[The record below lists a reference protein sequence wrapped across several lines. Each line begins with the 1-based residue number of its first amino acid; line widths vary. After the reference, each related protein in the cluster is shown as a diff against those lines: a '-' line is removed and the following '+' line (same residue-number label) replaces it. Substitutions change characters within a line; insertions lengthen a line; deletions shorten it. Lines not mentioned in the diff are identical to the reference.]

1 MKVSAVNRKIIL
13 PQIIGTCV
21 SVILTGSITCLLLF
35 GLFDAFP
42 PLSAL
47 PLLLLMADEAF
58 VVSRT
63 SLLIHH
69 HARRTHAGLMEF
81 LTGNGARP
89 LEALMPYLT
98 HMLSRTLQ
106 LSAWRWLLVMVMAL
120 LVFFFVVLFSDIRLL
135 DALIL
140 FVASAL
146 SVVVASLLAIFI
158 SVFLYE
164 RLSV

>member
-21 SVILTGSITCLLLF
+21 SVILTCSITCLLLF

-98 HMLSRTLQ
+98 HMLSRTIQ

-120 LVFFFVVLFSDIRLL
+120 LVFFFVVLFSKILL
-135 DALIL
+135 WHALL
-140 FVASAL
+140 LLVAIVFA
-146 SVVVASLLAIFI
+146 VVVASLLAVFVSI
-158 SVFLYE
+158 FLYE
-164 RLSV
+164 RLSA